1 LKIHIKSKDILAFQI
16 LLTAFVALSN
26 FKLVLY
32 IAQLICL
39 VILFQKV
46 VRNGYRVKCKEY
58 FIFFGAFTIWSVL
71 SVGWA
76 AVPDYSLMACKSIIQ
91 SFFIGLIIM
100 MTISTPEKID
110 EMLRTFPFANIVMI
124 ICLVIETK
132 PSEWASIIHGTYTV
146 ASAEGRLGYSIGL
159 FPNSLGEICA
169 VFSAVLYYLYIKE
182 KKKKY
187 LALIL
192 LNFVIVLLTK
202 SRTSLFFMLV
212 CLIGVIFFYAKK
224 AGKIKVILISLCS
237 CVVLLWAVLN
247 IPALYEVIGF
257 RVEGLIGIFNSSKYV
272 TDDSTLGRMKLL
284 RVGIKVFEG
293 SPLIGVG
300 INNYGYYAYNYWG
313 IWTIVPAHNNYI
325 ELLADIGII
334 GTFFYYILIYVS
346 LFRGIRM
353 IKKTNQEQ
361 RAVLSVLLIL
371 LIYRVIA
378 DFFGVSYLEDF
389 LQVMN
394 FICVAGVTRM
404 YYKRE
409 SR

>member
-1 LKIHIKSKDILAFQI
+1 MKIHIKSKDILAFQI

-146 ASAEGRLGYSIGL
+146 SSAEGRLGYSIGL

-187 LALIL
+187 LDSTEFC
-192 LNFVIVLLTK
+192 NSTSNKVKNVFV
-202 SRTSLFFMLV
+202 
-212 CLIGVIFFYAKK
+212 FY
-224 AGKIKVILISLCS
+224 
-237 CVVLLWAVLN
+237 VVLLN
-247 IPALYEVIGF
+247 
-257 RVEGLIGIFNSSKYV
+257 RS
-272 TDDSTLGRMKLL
+272 D
-284 RVGIKVFEG
+284 
-293 SPLIGVG
+293 
-300 INNYGYYAYNYWG
+300 
-313 IWTIVPAHNNYI
+313 
-325 ELLADIGII
+325 
-334 GTFFYYILIYVS
+334 
-346 LFRGIRM
+346 
-353 IKKTNQEQ
+353 
-361 RAVLSVLLIL
+361 IL
-371 LIYRVIA
+371 L
-378 DFFGVSYLEDF
+378 
-389 LQVMN
+389 
-394 FICVAGVTRM
+394 C
-404 YYKRE
+404 
-409 SR
+409 